1 MENKKVI
8 KIIFLITL
16 LVTIFMAFFALTI
29 SLNAASPYNTYTP
42 NRYGELTTTQDAYE
56 PFTSLKI
63 SYNNIEIKDAQDMVF
78 DEYDNLFIVDSGNKR
93 GLVLDSSLSVVC
105 DFGLGENL
113 AYPRGIYVIKAEDA
127 SKEYIYITDYDSKS
141 DNKETAGRIIRY
153 TYDLNLKTVELDTIM
168 YSPSSW
174 ILETDGYVY
183 KPIKIAVSDNYYMY
197 VTAEGSTSGVLMIN
211 DQNEFITYFASNSA
225 KFTFW
230 ERVEY
235 FFYGDNEK
243 ANLVKKIAAAPYN
256 VMLDGSGY
264 VYTITQSTIE
274 ADNESDNFKKV
285 NTGGVNYFPDEMWG
299 AKNFTDSYYGEY
311 SNTYALTEDG
321 SIYEYDNE
329 GNLLF
334 KFGGYGYGKDLYG
347 LFSSTSSIALDS
359 KDYIYVIDDT
369 RNNLQV
375 FKPTLY
381 CDLVH
386 QALKL
391 YTEAKYEEAKELWNE
406 VLRYNSM
413 FDLAHKGMGLAY
425 YMEGN
430 YKDSLKEFYI
440 ANDKV
445 NYSDAYWEIR
455 NLYLIDNLSLY
466 ILIALILVLLITT
479 LILTNRKYKY
489 LEVVKYPFKKAME
502 VKLVN
507 QTLYSFR
514 FIRHPEDSVYETRKN
529 NRSTILS
536 STIVLLILFAEYL
549 LGLVYT
555 GFIFNNTIIEETILL
570 REGVKI
576 VLPIILFIIANYLM
590 SSLMEGEGRFKDIFV
605 STIGSLTPIIIIYP
619 IVIIISNVLTNQE
632 SFLYSFLIVVMFIW
646 TGLLLFMNIKNTHNY
661 TVKQTIVNLL
671 LTVFMLVILILVI
684 LVVYVMVYQVYS
696 FIADLVKEVVINA

>member
-1 MENKKVI
+1 MKNKKVI
-8 KIIFLITL
+8 KRIIQIAIAL
-16 LVTIFMAFFALTI
+16 TIFMAFFALQK
-29 SLNAASPYNTYTP
+29 SYNAASPYNTYTP
-42 NRYGELTTTQDAYE
+42 NRYGELTKTQDAYE
-56 PFTSLKI
+56 PFSSFKI
-63 SYNNIEIKDAQDMVF
+63 SYNNLEINDAQDMVF

-93 GLVLDSSLSVVC
+93 GLVLDSSMNVVTS
-105 DFGLGENL
+105 FGEAEDL
-113 AYPRGIYVIKAEDA
+113 AYPRGIFVIKAEEEN
-127 SKEYIYITDYDSKS
+127 KEYIYITDYNQADTESGKVV
-141 DNKETAGRIIRY
+141 RY
-153 TYDLNLKTVELDTIM
+153 IYDLTTQVVTLDKVM
-168 YSPSSW
+168 GKPASW
-174 ILETDGYVY
+174 ILETDNYVY
-183 KPIKIAVSDNYYMY
+183 KPIKVAVSDNYYMY

-211 DQNEFITYFASNSA
+211 DKNEFITYFASNSA
-225 KFTFW
+225 KFTLW
-230 ERVEY
+230 ERIEY

-243 ANLVKKIAAAPYN
+243 ANLVKKIAAAPFN

-285 NTGGVNYFPDEMWG
+285 NTGGVNYFPDKMWG
-299 AKNFTDSYYGEY
+299 SKNFVDSYYGKY

-321 SIYEYDNE
+321 SIFEYDNE

-430 YKDSLKEFYI
+430 YEESLREFYI

-455 NLYLIDNLSLY
+455 NLYLIDKLSIY
-466 ILIALILVLLITT
+466 ILIALILVLVVTA

-489 LEVVKYPFKKAME
+489 LEVVKYPFKKAMD

-514 FIRHPEDSVYETRKN
+514 FIRHPEDAVYETRKN
-529 NRSTILS
+529 NRATILS
-536 STIVLLILFAEYL
+536 STIILFILFAEYL

-576 VLPIILFIIANYLM
+576 VLPIFLFIVGNYLM
-590 SSLMEGEGRFKDIFV
+590 SSLMEGEGRFKDIYV
-605 STIGSLTPIIIIYP
+605 SVIGALTPIIIMYP
-619 IVIIISNVLTNQE
+619 IIILISNVLTNQE
-632 SFLYSFLIVVMFIW
+632 AFLYTFLIVVMFIW

-661 TVKQTIVNLL
+661 TVTQTFINLL

-684 LVVYVMVYQVYS
+684 LVVYVMIYQVYS
-696 FIADLVKEVVINA
+696 FFEDIIKEVIINA

>member
-1 MENKKVI
+1 MNKKKVI
-8 KIIFLITL
+8 KLIFLIAIIL
-16 LVTIFMAFFALTI
+16 TIFMAFFALTLSI
-29 SLNAASPYNTYTP
+29 KAASPYNTYTP
-42 NRYGELTTTQDAYE
+42 NRYGKLTTTQDAYE
-56 PFTSLKI
+56 PFSSIKI
-63 SYNNIEIKDAQDMVF
+63 QYNGLEINDAQDMVF
-78 DEYDNLFIVDSGNKR
+78 DEHDNLFIVDSGNKR
-93 GLVLDSSLSVVC
+93 GLILDKTMNVIKSFGDADNLS
-105 DFGLGENL
+105 
-113 AYPRGIYVIKAEDA
+113 YPRGIYVIKAEDTN
-127 SKEYIYITDYDSKS
+127 KEYIYITDYNQDSGVGKVV
-141 DNKETAGRIIRY
+141 RY
-153 TYDLNLKTVELDTIM
+153 IYDLNSKAVSKDKEMLT
-168 YSPSSW
+168 PSSW
-174 ILETDGYVY
+174 ILETDGYKY

-211 DQNEFITYFASNSA
+211 DKNEFITYFASNSA
-225 KFTFW
+225 KFSFI
-230 ERVEY
+230 ERIEY

-243 ANLVKKIAAAPYN
+243 ANLVKKIAAAPFN

-285 NTGGVNYFPDEMWG
+285 NTGGVNYFPNEMWG
-299 AKNFTDSYYGEY
+299 AKNFTDSYYGKY

-430 YKDSLKEFYI
+430 YKEALKEFYI

-455 NLYLIDNLSLY
+455 NLYLIDNLSIY
-466 ILIALILVLLITT
+466 ILIALIVVLSITT
-479 LILTNRKYKY
+479 LVLTNRKYKY

-502 VKLVN
+502 VKLIN

-536 STIVLLILFAEYL
+536 SSIILLILFIEYL

-576 VLPIILFIIANYLM
+576 ILPIILFIIANYLM

-605 STIGSLTPIIIIYP
+605 STVGALTPIIIIYP
-619 IVIIISNVLTNQE
+619 IVILISNVLTNQE
-632 SFLYSFLIVVMFIW
+632 AFLYSFLIVVMFIW
-646 TGLLLFMNIKNTHNY
+646 AGLLLFMNIKNTHNY
-661 TVKQTIVNLL
+661 SVAQTFVNLL
-671 LTVFMLVILILVI
+671 LTIFMLVILILVI

-696 FIADLVKEVVINA
+696 FIADIVKEVIINA